1 MITIL
6 LTFFGGFIAGFIVS
20 AMLEDRVNKNNNSD
34 LRY

>member
-1 MITIL
+1 MITIF
-6 LTFFGGFIAGFIVS
+6 LTIGGFIAGFIVS